1 MEKLK
6 KFLKNEN
13 KIHSINNKGLSCI
26 QYIIG
31 KFTYKKF
38 GKGSVVYAPD
48 RILGKKHISISDNVS
63 ILHHARMEA
72 IGRYNELQFYPHL
85 EIGINTSIGQ
95 NFHAIACGD
104 LTIGRDVT
112 ISGNVFISDVAHN
125 YQEIGLHIL
134 DQELLYQKTQIGDGC
149 FIGYGAAIQPGVILG
164 KQCVVG
170 TNAVVLSGNYP
181 DYSVLAGVPAR
192 VIKRYNVESKKWEKV

>member
-1 MEKLK
+1 MGSFKN
-6 KFLKNEN
+6 FLQNEN
-13 KIHSINNKGLSCI
+13 KIFAIKNKLLCGIQFLVGKLS
-26 QYIIG
+26 YNH
-31 KFTYKKF
+31 F
-38 GKGSVVYAPD
+38 GKGSVIYAPD
-48 RILGKKHISISDNVS
+48 RILGKKHIVIKDNVS
-63 ILHHARMEA
+63 ILHHARIEA
-72 IGRYNELQFYPHL
+72 ITNYKGQKFNPKL
-85 EIGINTSIGQ
+85 EICDNANIGQ
-95 NFHAIACGD
+95 NLHVIACGE
-104 LTIGRDVT
+104 LCVGKDVT
-112 ISGNVFISDVAHN
+112 ISGNVYISDVAHN